1 MIFLF
6 QRVSY
11 SVRDEECIRRIYV
24 DTQEIMHRQKKLI
37 ALLLILPIILLFTGL
52 TVFPFLYM
60 IYMSVHDYD
69 LSKSA
74 EWNFIG
80 LRNYTNI
87 FKDELA
93 IASVNF
99 TALLI
104 FIALPIEMVLGMF
117 IAWLFRDMV
126 GEKIIRSTTLLPMMV
141 PPVVAGIAWKMLFNY
156 NFGPLNYF
164 LSLMGI
170 EKLSWLGSEIYARTG
185 LIIIDVW
192 QWAPFIFLVI
202 YSGLMS
208 IPNELVDAAKVDGAN
223 PFKVLIRVEMPILM
237 PLISTV
243 LIIRMID
250 ILKLFDIVFMVT
262 WGGPGHATH
271 SFSYYIYKVGLSYGW
286 NVGYASALSI
296 LLLIVVIILVNIL
309 MRILRV
315 RELLEL

>member
-1 MIFLF
+1 
-6 QRVSY
+6 
-11 SVRDEECIRRIYV
+11 
-24 DTQEIMHRQKKLI
+24 
-37 ALLLILPIILLFTGL
+37 
-52 TVFPFLYM
+52 M
-60 IYMSVHDYD
+60 IYMSMHDYD
-69 LSKSA
+69 LSEST

-80 LRNYTNI
+80 LRNYTDI

-93 IASVNF
+93 ISSVHF

-117 IAWLFRDMV
+117 IAWLFRDMA
-126 GEKIIRSTTLLPMMV
+126 GEKIIRSTALLPMMV

-164 LSLMGI
+164 LSFLGI
-170 EKLSWLGSEIYARTG
+170 EKISWLGNEFFARTG
-185 LIIIDVW
+185 LIVIDVW
-192 QWAPFIFLVI
+192 QWTPFVFLVI

-208 IPNELVDAAKVDGAN
+208 IPKELSDAAKVDGAN
-223 PFKVLIRVEMPILM
+223 PFKALLRVEMPILM

-309 MRILRV
+309 MRILRI

>member
-1 MIFLF
+1 M
-6 QRVSY
+6 Q
-11 SVRDEECIRRIYV
+11 
-24 DTQEIMHRQKKLI
+24 RQKKLI
-37 ALLLILPIILLFTGL
+37 ALLLILPIVLLFAGL
-52 TVFPFLYM
+52 TIFPFLYM
-60 IYMSVHDYD
+60 IYMSMHDYD
-69 LSKSA
+69 LSEST

-80 LRNYTNI
+80 LRNYADI

-93 IASVNF
+93 IASVHF

-104 FIALPIEMVLGMF
+104 FVALPIEMVLGMF

-156 NFGPLNYF
+156 NFGPLNFF
-164 LSLMGI
+164 LSFFGI
-170 EKLSWLGSEIYARTG
+170 EKLSWLGSELFARTG

-192 QWAPFIFLVI
+192 QWTPFVFLVV

-208 IPNELVDAAKVDGAN
+208 IPTELIDAAKVDGAN
-223 PFKVLIRVEMPILM
+223 PFKTLLRVEIPILM

>member
-1 MIFLF
+1 
-6 QRVSY
+6 
-11 SVRDEECIRRIYV
+11 
-24 DTQEIMHRQKKLI
+24 MHRQKKLI

-164 LSLMGI
+164 LSLIGI

>member
-1 MIFLF
+1 VLFLF

-52 TVFPFLYM
+52 TIFPFLYM

-192 QWAPFIFLVI
+192 QWTPFIFLVI

>member
-1 MIFLF
+1 VIFLF

-164 LSLMGI
+164 LSLIGI

>member
-1 MIFLF
+1 
-6 QRVSY
+6 
-11 SVRDEECIRRIYV
+11 
-24 DTQEIMHRQKKLI
+24 MHRQKKLI

-52 TVFPFLYM
+52 TIFPFLYM

-192 QWAPFIFLVI
+192 QWTPFIFLVI

>member
-1 MIFLF
+1 
-6 QRVSY
+6 
-11 SVRDEECIRRIYV
+11 
-24 DTQEIMHRQKKLI
+24 MHKQKKII
-37 ALLLILPIILLFTGL
+37 ALLLILPIVLLFAGL
-52 TVFPFLYM
+52 TIFPFLYM
-60 IYMSVHDYD
+60 IYMSMHDYD
-69 LSKSA
+69 LSEST
-74 EWNFIG
+74 EWNFTG
-80 LRNYTNI
+80 LRNYADI

-93 IASVNF
+93 IASVHF

-104 FIALPIEMVLGMF
+104 FVALPIEMILGMF
-117 IAWLFRDMV
+117 IAWLFRDMA

-164 LSLMGI
+164 LSFFGI
-170 EKLSWLGSEIYARTG
+170 EKISWLGTELFARVG

-192 QWAPFIFLVI
+192 QWTPFVFLVI

-208 IPNELVDAAKVDGAN
+208 IPTELTDAAKVDGAS
-223 PFKVLIRVEMPILM
+223 PFRALLRVEMPILT

>member
-164 LSLMGI
+164 LSLIGI

>member
-1 MIFLF
+1 
-6 QRVSY
+6 
-11 SVRDEECIRRIYV
+11 
-24 DTQEIMHRQKKLI
+24 MHRQKKLI
-37 ALLLILPIILLFTGL
+37 ALFLILPIILLFAGL
-52 TVFPFLYM
+52 TIFPFMYM

-69 LSKSA
+69 LSKSV

-192 QWAPFIFLVI
+192 QWTPFIFLVI